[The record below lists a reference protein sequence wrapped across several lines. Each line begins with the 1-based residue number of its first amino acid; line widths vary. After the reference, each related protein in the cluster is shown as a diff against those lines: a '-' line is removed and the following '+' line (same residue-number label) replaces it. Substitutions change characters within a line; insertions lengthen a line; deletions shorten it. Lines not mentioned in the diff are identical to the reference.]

1 MKKAALIGTIC
12 SGVAVV
18 GAGVG
23 ITAAILLNGSGAL
36 SDLSDQEA
44 IQQGFE
50 NLFEPREN
58 DCAKVMEYL
67 SDKPFTIYADFDIN
81 SIIEADVLSGSKF
94 NFSAD
99 VDAENKK
106 ALISAFGSVDNTDV
120 DFDLLINESSI
131 ALKSNL
137 FDEIYYIDIDELIN
151 LMDID
156 NESLSSSIDY
166 SPIMNMFDVSSYSEE
181 FKNGL
186 KEALNNS
193 LDELIENMDITRAED
208 SEEING
214 VEATEFECTIH
225 SSDFINIYLN
235 LLEYVFES
243 EEFRNMFFE
252 TFSSFEP
259 SNDFTIE
266 EVNKTFD
273 ELVNELQSKKADIIS
288 DLSEEI
294 GESFDFSVFLT
305 DDVEIVRLATQFNLD
320 KDTSKIL
327 DITLDISD
335 IGYTFTISDDE
346 ETSIELEYKAD
357 NGEFA
362 FALIAGQKDTNVIN
376 GKFSGTY
383 DITDESIEID
393 FDTCNLS
400 VVAYEIFDLSAKFGI
415 KELTDDIEEFDGD
428 YVSFEEF
435 DFNSLEPLEE
445 LFN

>member
-50 NLFEPREN
+50 NLFEPKEN

-137 FDEIYYIDIDELIN
+137 FDEIYYIDIDELMD
-151 LMDID
+151 LMDVD
-156 NESLSSSIDY
+156 DEYLSSSIDY
-166 SPIMNMFDVSSYSEE
+166 SPIMNMFDISSYSED

-186 KEALNNS
+186 KEALNAS
-193 LDELIENMDITRAED
+193 IDELIENMDITRAED

-214 VEATEFECTIH
+214 VEATEFECTIY
-225 SSDFINIYLN
+225 SSDFIKIYLN

-305 DDVEIVRLATQFNLD
+305 DDVEIIRLATQFNLD
-320 KDTSKIL
+320 EDASKIL

-335 IGYTFTISDDE
+335 IGYNFTISDDE
-346 ETSIELEYKAD
+346 DTSIKLEYKAD

-362 FALIAGQKDTNVIN
+362 FALSAGQKDTNVIS

-383 DITDESIEID
+383 DVTDESIEID
-393 FDTCNLS
+393 FDTCNLT

-415 KELTDDIEEFDGD
+415 KELTDDIEEFDGE